1 MKSVVK
7 SMRWVSLPVLLLLF
21 AATSAHAQQGR
32 VDIESLSSL
41 AAKSIESIDV
51 TVDEALIQLGAKFLK
66 PERSPDEAKV
76 KELLQGLKG
85 IYVKRYVFENAGEFT
100 DADVNPIRSQL
111 TAPGWTRIVG
121 VRSRKRDKSINVDV
135 FLMSE
140 GNVIRGLAV
149 LATELKAVTVVN
161 IVGPIDIEK
170 LSQLEGRFGIPSLNL
185 EQSGKSEDQDTEK
198 TGKPPEK

>member
-7 SMRWVSLPVLLLLF
+7 SIRWVSLPVLLLLL
-21 AATSAHAQQGR
+21 AATPAEAQQGR

-85 IYVKRYVFENAGEFT
+85 IYVKRYVFENTGEFT
-100 DADVNPIRSQL
+100 DADVNPIRAQL
-111 TAPGWTRIVG
+111 TAPGWARIVG
-121 VRSRKRDKSINVDV
+121 VRSRKRDKNINVDV

-140 GNVIRGLAV
+140 GNVIRGLTV
-149 LATELKAVTVVN
+149 LATESKAVTVVN

-185 EQSGKSEDQDTEK
+185 EQSGKPDDPDS
-198 TGKPPEK
+198 GKPPEK

>member
-1 MKSVVK
+1 MKPVVK
-7 SMRWVSLPVLLLLF
+7 SIRWTCLPVLLLLF
-21 AATSAHAQQGR
+21 AATSAHGQQGR

-85 IYVKRYVFENAGEFT
+85 IYVKRYVFENTGEFT
-100 DADVNPIRSQL
+100 DADVNPIRAQL
-111 TAPGWTRIVG
+111 TAPGWARIVG
-121 VRSRKRDKSINVDV
+121 VRSRKRDKNINVDV

-149 LATELKAVTVVN
+149 LATESKAVTVVN

-185 EQSGKSEDQDTEK
+185 EQSGKTDEQGTEK